1 MKRES
6 VGIGEAGF
14 SLIELIV
21 VMAVFIVVIMIAG
34 DSFRTILTHSG
45 VLAKR
50 TESNIEGMIGL
61 EMLRHDLAQAGFGL
75 PTGYLGRT
83 VLPYGEAVS
92 DPASMFN
99 DAAKGSAIPLAIV
112 AGNNLDGADTKVL
125 DGTDYL
131 VLKGTPLARNG
142 AAQRWTY
149 VDYVEG
155 GGAPRSWDAG
165 ESLSEGDNVIVLRR
179 TVVNG
184 RFRAQLVT
192 NTNNNTFATTY
203 KSARLDAPFFPTA
216 PGDTYFIYGISPGTD
231 TAPRMP
237 FNRTDYFVKRPDTMP
252 SDCAPNTGILYKAT
266 LNHGNN
272 DEGTEKTTAGRL
284 YMMPVLDCVADMQ
297 VVFGWDLDADGVV
310 ETYSDADGTTVNGG
324 SGGAVPVDD
333 AEKLREQLRIVKVYL
348 LAQDG
353 RRDTNYTNAR
363 PILVG
368 DESEESLTR
377 KWALD
382 QIRTNGWLNYRW
394 KMYRIVVNPANLRI
408 SQM

>member
-1 MKRES
+1 MTRES
-6 VGIGEAGF
+6 AGIGEAGF

-50 TESNIEGMIGL
+50 TESNIEGIIGL

-83 VLPYGEAVS
+83 SLDYNEAVS
-92 DPASMFN
+92 YPANRFN
-99 DAAKGSAIPLAIV
+99 DAAKGSAIPRAIV

-131 VLKGTPLARNG
+131 ALKGTPMARNG

-155 GGAPRSWDAG
+155 GCAPRSWDAG
-165 ESLSEGDNVIVLRR
+165 ESLSDDDNVIVLRR

-184 RFRAQLVT
+184 RFRAELVT
-192 NTNNNTFATTY
+192 SDDTFSTKYNA
-203 KSARLDAPFFPTA
+203 AGLAAPFSPPA
-216 PGDTYFIYGISPGTD
+216 PGDTYFIYGISPDKT
-231 TAPRMP
+231 PRMP
-237 FNRTDYFVKRPDTMP
+237 FNRTDYFVKRPASGDMP

-266 LNHGNN
+266 LNHGDD
-272 DEGTEKTTAGRL
+272 DEGTVNTAAGRL
-284 YMMPVLDCVADMQ
+284 YSMPVLDCVADMQ

-310 ETYSDADGTTVNGG
+310 ETYSDARGGTVSGG
-324 SGGAVPVDD
+324 VGGAVPVDD

-353 RRDTNYTNAR
+353 RRDRNYANAG

-377 KWALD
+377 KWSLED
-382 QIRTNGWLNYRW
+382 IRKKGWLNYRW
-394 KMYRIVVNPANLRI
+394 KLYRIVVNPANLRI

>member
-83 VLPYGEAVS
+83 DLPYGEAVS

-99 DAAKGSAIPLAIV
+99 DVAKGSAIPIAIV

-149 VDYVEG
+149 VEQG
-155 GGAPRSWDAG
+155 SEPRKWDAG
-165 ESLSEGDNVIVLRR
+165 ESLSKDDQVIVLRR

-184 RFRAQLVT
+184 RFQAQLVT
-192 NTNNNTFATTY
+192 SGNTFSTSYNPDGLAAQF
-203 KSARLDAPFFPTA
+203 SPAAPEE
-216 PGDTYFIYGISPGTD
+216 TYFIYGISPGTD

-237 FNRTDYFVKRPDTMP
+237 FNRTDYFVKRADTMP

-266 LNHGNN
+266 LNHGND
-272 DEGTEKTTAGRL
+272 DEGTVNTTAGRL

-297 VVFGWDLDADGVV
+297 VVLGWDLDADGVV

-324 SGGAVPVDD
+324 GGGAVPVDD